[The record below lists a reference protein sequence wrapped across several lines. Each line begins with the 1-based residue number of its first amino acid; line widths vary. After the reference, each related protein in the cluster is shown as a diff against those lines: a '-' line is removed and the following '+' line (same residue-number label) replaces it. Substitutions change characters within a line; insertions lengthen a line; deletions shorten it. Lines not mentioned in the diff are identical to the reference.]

1 MTLEHGARVQL
12 SDLAIKSLPAEKVLV
27 DFLCEGYAV
36 SGPLDLTG
44 ALALSPAN
52 LLNTLDGSGHLRI
65 GPGKVVG
72 PQALAL
78 VGVVTQLAGAASSV
92 LAADVPKELQ
102 SNPVDF
108 ESVAGNY
115 QITNG
120 VLSTKDLLYTTK
132 TLKVG
137 VAGDY
142 GLPTGRMNLDLRIDH
157 GRGEIRAK
165 VTGNAASP
173 SVRIDPTS
181 VVNEVGRKNIE
192 RGVQDLLNRLGR

>member
-1 MTLEHGARVQL
+1 MEP
-12 SDLAIKSLPAEKVLV
+12 LAI
-27 DFLCEGYAV
+27 D
-36 SGPLDLTG
+36 
-44 ALALSPAN
+44 
-52 LLNTLDGSGHLRI
+52 
-65 GPGKVVG
+65 
-72 PQALAL
+72 
-78 VGVVTQLAGAASSV
+78 VVTQLAGAASSV

-108 ESVAGNY
+108 ESVTGNY

>member
-1 MTLEHGARVQL
+1 
-12 SDLAIKSLPAEKVLV
+12 
-27 DFLCEGYAV
+27 
-36 SGPLDLTG
+36 
-44 ALALSPAN
+44 
-52 LLNTLDGSGHLRI
+52 
-65 GPGKVVG
+65 VVG

-108 ESVAGNY
+108 ESVTGNY